1 MTEWPQAERPRCSYC
16 GRGPLEPGFI
26 EDAGEQSQGYLR
38 WIAGPLQRGLFG
50 GAARF
55 GRQRTPVHAFRCAA
69 CNHLDLFA
77 REDGG

>member
-1 MTEWPQAERPRCSYC
+1 MTEWPTVDRPRCSYC
-16 GRGPLEPGFI
+16 GGGPLVPGVV
-26 EDAGEQSQGYLR
+26 EDSGEHSPGYLR
-38 WIAGPLQRGLFG
+38 WITGPLQRGVFG

-55 GRQRTPVHAFRCAA
+55 GKQRTPVHAFRCLA